1 MIDGEFALAFAREWI
16 DAWNAHDLERILEH
30 YCDEFE
36 MSSPL
41 IVERGFEPSGV
52 LKGKRAVRPY
62 WQRGL
67 NAQPPLHFELDFVTR
82 GVASITL
89 VYRNQ
94 HGNRATEVLF
104 FNAEGQVTRGVA
116 HYSPGAAS
124 SAGSGAASG

>member
-1 MIDGEFALAFAREWI
+1 MKILLAVDGSDYTGKMLDYVTRQPLF
-16 DAWNAHDLERILEH
+16 DQQHDYTL
-30 YCDEFE
+30 F
-36 MSSPL
+36 
-41 IVERGFEPSGV
+41 
-52 LKGKRAVRPY
+52 
-62 WQRGL
+62 

-104 FNAEGQVTRGVA
+104 FNAEGQVTHGVA